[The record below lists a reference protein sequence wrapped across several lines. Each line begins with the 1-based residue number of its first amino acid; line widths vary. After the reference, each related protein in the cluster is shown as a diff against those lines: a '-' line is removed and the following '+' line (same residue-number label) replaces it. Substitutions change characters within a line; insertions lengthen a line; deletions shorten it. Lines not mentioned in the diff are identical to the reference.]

1 MTALLHA
8 RRGLTALSVTLALI
22 GTAVL
27 GGAFPTAAHAAPSLT
42 VTEVVGNLKIP
53 WDLTWVGG
61 VMLYNQ
67 RAGGIWSK
75 QGNASPQHLARRFDI
90 PRASDG

>member
-8 RRGLTALSVTLALI
+8 RRGTTALTLSLALV
-22 GTAVL
+22 GPALL
-27 GGAFPTAAHAAPSLT
+27 GGLLPTAAHAAAPEPI

-61 VMLYNQ
+61 VMLYN
-67 RAGGIWSK
+67 
-75 QGNASPQHLARRFDI
+75 
-90 PRASDG
+90 